1 MPGNR
6 SFRAGG
12 KDFFAVL
19 LKVLNLTKLELDSQL
34 LQMQED
40 EKRIHAVADW
50 VDNRIIWLDEL
61 YDVTDRFPDGNAA
74 RLIRLEAEPLTRIGK
89 DKHVA
94 RINLEGVLTADSKEW
109 DLFLAH
115 LNADGRYGVD
125 SKGLKPNT
133 ILRGERF
140 RFPQQFSGSIS
151 VEKRE
156 PAEYQLK
163 LWKEPPPRKRDMQQ
177 PNGDAGFG
185 AIGGELP

>member
-1 MPGNR
+1 MG
-6 SFRAGG
+6 
-12 KDFFAVL
+12 FAL
-19 LKVLNLTKLELDSQL
+19 LARGE
-34 LQMQED
+34 
-40 EKRIHAVADW
+40 
-50 VDNRIIWLDEL
+50 RIIERNDALGPHALGLFAREL
-61 YDVTDRFPDGNAA
+61 CFDHPFMHRPQFLVLADRFPDGNAA